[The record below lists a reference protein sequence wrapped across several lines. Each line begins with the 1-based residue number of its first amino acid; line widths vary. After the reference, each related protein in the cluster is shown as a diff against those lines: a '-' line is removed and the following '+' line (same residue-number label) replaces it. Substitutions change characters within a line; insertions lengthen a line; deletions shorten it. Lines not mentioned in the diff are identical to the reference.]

1 MVVTGGAG
9 IGGALNV
16 GGDMNV
22 GGTVTMTGNFQVSGT
37 QTTLVST
44 SINQALIKLGEG
56 TTTQSVDQGFI
67 VTRGDGVSTNTNNV
81 GAIYD
86 ESEDEVA
93 FISCPTEDGQTS
105 GNVNIVD
112 YIKVHLG
119 ELEAEDNLTVKGIT
133 SLTGN
138 LTSQGTATFTEMT
151 VGDLNN
157 QKFIIA
163 GASGRLTTDN
173 AILFDGTNV
182 KFDTNGAL
190 QIPGGSTAQRPGTP
204 TVGMI
209 RYNTNDLEFEGY
221 IGGAWNRLLP
231 LIS

>member
-1 MVVTGGAG
+1 M
-9 IGGALNV
+9 
-16 GGDMNV
+16 
-22 GGTVTMTGNFQVSGT
+22 
-37 QTTLVST
+37 
-44 SINQALIKLGEG
+44 
-56 TTTQSVDQGFI
+56 
-67 VTRGDGVSTNTNNV
+67 

-221 IGGAWNRLLP
+221 IAVSYTHLTLP
-231 LIS
+231 TILRV